1 MPAVGREN
9 FPSWTSL
16 PGLQLARI
24 GAAVTLIRTP
34 GSDRMR
40 LVLQL
45 VARLFV
51 VVILCLG
58 AATVWATIDAHR
70 SVDRATAASAERVSV
85 ALEALYWRE
94 LLLRSNRMREQL
106 LPVPEWRTIETMGL
120 ISPGICVRF
129 EPAGAFEKPLCGQS
143 KGIGQSPPRWF
154 TATVQ
159 TLLGDHAAVIRPI
172 SARAASAGNVSAA
185 ADPNAAIALAW
196 QHILDNIHVV
206 LLMAVAIAL
215 LASLAIAHTLA
226 PAQQIVAALQRMA
239 RGQYRTSL
247 PRFRSMELAMIGQ
260 AVGNLGDRLA
270 QSMEERAALTRRLLE
285 IRGDERRALAR
296 ELHDE
301 FGQNLTAILAFAST
315 IEATSAQEKDNSEV
329 AQDARMISQATHRI
343 IACLRD
349 TLNRLRHPPAEE
361 LGLEACLVDLVDSWR
376 SRNSTQPTIQLDL
389 KGDLADVRGAV
400 AATAYRVAQE
410 CLTNSLRHSSA
421 RVIVLRIER
430 RTGAEN
436 ALLVHVEDDGGGDAS
451 KLARFPGFGLTGI
464 RERVAALGGSL
475 SIADANRGVSVA
487 ATIPLAA

>member
-1 MPAVGREN
+1 
-9 FPSWTSL
+9 
-16 PGLQLARI
+16 
-24 GAAVTLIRTP
+24 
-34 GSDRMR
+34 MR
-40 LVLQL
+40 LVVQL

-51 VVILCLG
+51 IVILCLA
-58 AATVWATIDAHR
+58 AATVWATVDAHR
-70 SVDRATAASAERVSV
+70 SVDRATTASAERVSV

-106 LPVPEWRTIETMGL
+106 LPVPDWRTIETMGL

-143 KGIGQSPPRWF
+143 KGVGQSPPRWF
-154 TATVQ
+154 AATVQ

-172 SARAASAGNVSAA
+172 SARTATAGNISAA

-196 QHILDNIHVV
+196 QHILDNIHVA

-226 PAQQIVAALQRMA
+226 PAQRIVSALQRMA
-239 RGQYRTSL
+239 RGQYLTPL

-260 AVGNLGDRLA
+260 AVGDLGDRLA

-285 IRGDERRALAR
+285 IRSDERRVLAR

-301 FGQNLTAILAFAST
+301 FGQNLTAILAFANT
-315 IEATSAQEKDNSEV
+315 IEATSTQDKNGREA
-329 AQDARMISQATHRI
+329 AQDARMISQATQRI
-343 IACLRD
+343 MACLRD

-376 SRNSTQPTIQLDL
+376 SRNATQPMIQLDL
-389 KGDLADVRGAV
+389 KGDLANVRGAV

-430 RTGAEN
+430 RSGAEN
-436 ALLVHVEDDGGGDAS
+436 ALLVHVEDDGGGNAANVGRS
-451 KLARFPGFGLTGI
+451 PGFGLTGI
-464 RERVAALGGSL
+464 RERVTALGGSL
-475 SIADANRGVSVA
+475 SIANANRGVSVA

>member
-1 MPAVGREN
+1 
-9 FPSWTSL
+9 
-16 PGLQLARI
+16 
-24 GAAVTLIRTP
+24 
-34 GSDRMR
+34 MR

-51 VVILCLG
+51 IVILCLG

-85 ALEALYWRE
+85 AFEALYWRE

-106 LPVPEWRTIETMGL
+106 LPVPDWRTIETMGL

-129 EPAGAFEKPLCGQS
+129 EPAVAFEKPLCGQS
-143 KGIGQSPPRWF
+143 KGVGQSPPRWF
-154 TATVQ
+154 AATVH
-159 TLLGDHAAVIRPI
+159 TLLGDHAAVVRPI
-172 SARAASAGNVSAA
+172 SARAATAGNISAA
-185 ADPNAAIALAW
+185 ADPTAAIALAW
-196 QHILDNIHVV
+196 QHILDNIHVA

-226 PAQQIVAALQRMA
+226 PAQRIVTALQRMA
-239 RGQYRTSL
+239 RGQYLTPL

-260 AVGNLGDRLA
+260 AVGDLGDRLA

-285 IRGDERRALAR
+285 IRSDERRALAR
-296 ELHDE
+296 DLHDE
-301 FGQNLTAILAFAST
+301 FGQNLTAILAFANT
-315 IEATSAQEKDNSEV
+315 IEATSAQQKNNSEL

-343 IACLRD
+343 MACLRD
-349 TLNRLRHPPAEE
+349 TLKRLRHPPAEE
-361 LGLEACLVDLVDSWR
+361 LGLEACLVDLVDTWR
-376 SRNSTQPTIQLDL
+376 SRHATQPMIQLDL
-389 KGDLADVRGAV
+389 KGDLADVPRAV
-400 AATAYRVAQE
+400 AATAYRIAQE

-421 RVIVLRIER
+421 REIVLRIER
-430 RTGAEN
+430 RSGAEN
-436 ALLVHVEDDGGGDAS
+436 ALLVHVEDDGGGDAAKVAGS
-451 KLARFPGFGLTGI
+451 PGFGLTGI